1 MPSDM
6 TGLALARQRWPKH
19 PNGLSAP
26 VRAVFTAWEQ
36 CQEGEQDEALDQID
50 GFTRPPGR
58 FTSKQK
64 CRDLTLLRS
73 PLPSSSTDVPILSDE
88 DVSIFFDTVSP
99 GTSST
104 PRDAPRDRDA
114 EESDTSSIRSSHADD
129 RLSSMESAMAKCLDT
144 IAKQHEQLVSQ
155 AATLER
161 LFKAQA
167 DPDEVMTS
175 TYEVADSILMKLG
188 RNAAGKMSWLDIKP
202 LPKSE
207 RRRILR
213 EHGGTFATFPPDL
226 DMLASTKALK
236 LVQEAKVTLPHFAT
250 QEVAKFMSRN
260 TGTIKMC
267 GTVLSRIREM
277 KSDLTYVSPHLGE
290 DDEDETSL
298 PDVPKSI
305 PTADLLEFLTVLE
318 SAADGA
324 MDLAIDTQTLMRLS
338 VSRRIETA
346 LGVAHLHQ
354 DPNKH
359 PKEDFMSPKTLTVIE
374 DAAKMREDL
383 TWAMEARKTVTGER
397 NTLFQNRLR
406 KSPGGGQRHTPASG
420 TGRGRGAG
428 SKGGTG
434 KGKGSGKRVKWDKE
448 QTTSP
453 DPTDE

>member
-1 MPSDM
+1 MPPDM
-6 TGLALARQRWPKH
+6 TSLALARQRWPKH

-36 CQEGEQDEALDQID
+36 CQQAEQDEALDQID

-73 PLPSSSTDVPILSDE
+73 PLPSSTTDVPPLSDE
-88 DVSIFFDTVSP
+88 DMSVFFDTVPP
-99 GTSST
+99 GDTST
-104 PRDAPRDRDA
+104 PRDNPRDRDG
-114 EESDTSSIRSSHADD
+114 ESDTSSIRSSADE
-129 RLSSMESAMAKCLDT
+129 RMSSMEAAMAKCLDT
-144 IAKQHEQLVSQ
+144 IAKQHEQLAVQ

-175 TYEVADSILMKLG
+175 TYEVADSILLKLG

-236 LVQEAKVTLPHFAT
+236 LVQDAKVTLPHFAT
-250 QEVAKFMSRN
+250 QEVAKFMTRN

-267 GTVLSRIREM
+267 GTVLSRVREM
-277 KSDLTYVSPHLGE
+277 KSDLTYVPPPLGE
-290 DDEDETSL
+290 DDEDDDSL
-298 PDVPKSI
+298 TNVPSSI
-305 PTADLLEFLTVLE
+305 PTADLLEFLTTLE
-318 SAADGA
+318 LAADGA
-324 MDLAIDTQTLMRLS
+324 MDLAIDTQTLMRLA

-354 DPNKH
+354 DPTKH

-374 DAAKMREDL
+374 EAAKMREDL

-397 NTLFQNRLR
+397 NTLFQSRLR
-406 KSPGGGQRHTPASG
+406 KSPGGGQRHTPAPG

-428 SKGGTG
+428 GKGVTG
-434 KGKGSGKRVKWDKE
+434 RGKGSGKRVKWDKE
-448 QTTSP
+448 QPDTSP
-453 DPTDE
+453 DPNE